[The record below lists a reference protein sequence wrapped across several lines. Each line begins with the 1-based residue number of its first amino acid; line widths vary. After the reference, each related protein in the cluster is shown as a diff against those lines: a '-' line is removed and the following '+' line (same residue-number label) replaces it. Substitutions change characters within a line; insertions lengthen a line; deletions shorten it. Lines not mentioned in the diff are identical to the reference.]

1 MTVLRPLLPP
11 GTPAASGAPE
21 RRAAAPAPAVP
32 RDDGQ
37 RVRLRSSRRVVLL
50 QFALS
55 SFAIVLVLATIGAVA
70 LSRVA
75 TREALDEARA
85 VTAALVRSTIG
96 PAITDAVVRGD
107 REALAELDRTVRE
120 RVLYGPTVRVKV
132 WARDGRILY
141 SDATAL
147 IGERYALRPD
157 LSAALRGGATHADV
171 TEHAR
176 RENRFERG
184 KGKLV
189 EVYMP
194 YTTAGGQRV
203 VVETYRRAGAIAAE
217 SRSLLGAFLPV
228 VLVLLIALAVAQ
240 LPLGMF
246 LARRVRRQEH
256 DRQQLTRRTDAAL
269 EAERLRI
276 AADLHDGVVQ
286 DLAGTAYELQ
296 AVGDR
301 LPEDPHAEPGQDL
314 RSTLVRG
321 AQACRDS
328 VRALRVLLFELHPSE
343 GRPPE
348 LAAALDDLA
357 RPLRSRGLRV
367 DVSVVLGQAPL
378 PDVVELVYRGA
389 REALRNVDRH
399 ADARSAQVVV
409 GEGPGVIVLNVEDD
423 GRGMTEADLEEH
435 ISDGHMGLRLL
446 ADCVAARGGSLQ
458 IESEPSVGTRLSLW
472 IPTARN
478 AEPAAHRPAA
488 AEFDL

>member
-1 MTVLRPLLPP
+1 MPAP
-11 GTPAASGAPE
+11 PAAGADE
-21 RRAAAPAPAVP
+21 QRA
-32 RDDGQ
+32 
-37 RVRLRSSRRVVLL
+37 RLASSRRVMLA

-55 SFAIVLVLATIGAVA
+55 SFAVVLVLATIGTFGF
-70 LSRVA
+70 SRVA
-75 TREALDEARA
+75 THEAVDDARS

-96 PAITDAVVRGD
+96 PEITDATVSRD
-107 REALAELDRTVRE
+107 PEALRRLDQVIRE
-120 RVLYGPTVRVKV
+120 RVVYGPTVRVKV
-132 WARDGRILY
+132 WTPDGRILY
-141 SDATAL
+141 SDAKGL
-147 IGERYALRPD
+147 IGERYSLRPD
-157 LSAALRGGATHADV
+157 LRDALRDGTTHAEV
-171 TEHAR
+171 TEHSR
-176 RENRFERG
+176 PENRFERG

-194 YTTAGGQRV
+194 HTTKGGKRV
-203 VVETYRRAGAIAAE
+203 VIETYRRAGSIDAE
-217 SRSLLGAFLPV
+217 SRNLLGAFLPI
-228 VLVLLIALAVAQ
+228 VLALLVALGLAQ
-240 LPLGMF
+240 LPIGLF
-246 LARRVRRQEH
+246 LARRVRRQER
-256 DRQQLTRRTDAAL
+256 DRQQITRRTDAAL

-301 LPEDPHAEPGQDL
+301 LPADPLAEPGGDL
-314 RSTLVRG
+314 RATLLRG

-367 DVSVVLGQAPL
+367 DVAVALEEAPL

-399 ADARSAQVVV
+399 AGARSADVTVRQQDGAVV
-409 GEGPGVIVLNVEDD
+409 LDVEDD

-435 ISDGHMGLRLL
+435 VSDGHMGLRLL

-458 IESEPSVGTRLSLW
+458 IESEPSVGTRLSLR
-472 IPTARN
+472 IPTGRAADPAPDGRT
-478 AEPAAHRPAA
+478 PAAL
-488 AEFDL
+488 DL

>member
-1 MTVLRPLLPP
+1 M
-11 GTPAASGAPE
+11 AAG
-21 RRAAAPAPAVP
+21 
-32 RDDGQ
+32 
-37 RVRLRSSRRVVLL
+37 RRVVLA

-55 SFAIVLVLATIGAVA
+55 SFAVVLVLATIGAVG

-75 TREALDEARA
+75 TREALGDARA
-85 VTAALVRSTIG
+85 VTAALVRSTIA
-96 PAITDAVVRGD
+96 PALTTAALDGD
-107 REALAELDRTVRE
+107 PKALAKLDKVIRR
-120 RVLYGPTVRVKV
+120 RVLFGPTVRVKV
-132 WARDGRILY
+132 WSTDGRILY
-141 SDATAL
+141 SDASEL
-147 IGERYALRPD
+147 IGERYSLRPD
-157 LSAALRGGATHADV
+157 LRAALVDGATHAEV
-171 TEHAR
+171 TEHSR

-194 YTTAGGQRV
+194 VKAPNGERV
-203 VVETYRRAGAIAAE
+203 VIETYRRAGSIDAE
-217 SRSLLGAFLPV
+217 SKSLVGAFLP
-228 VLVLLIALAVAQ
+228 LVLALLLALGIAQ
-240 LPLGMF
+240 LPLGMV
-246 LARRVRRQEH
+246 LVRRVRRQEH
-256 DRQQLTRRTDAAL
+256 DRQQITRRTDAAL

-301 LPEDPHAEPGQDL
+301 LPDDPHVEPGGDL
-314 RSTLVRG
+314 RSTLLRG

-328 VRALRVLLFELHPSE
+328 VRALRVLLFELHPTE

-357 RPLRSRGLRV
+357 RPLRGRGLRV
-367 DVSVVLGQAPL
+367 EVSVVLEEAPL

-399 ADARSAQVVV
+399 AGARSAQVTVREHLGVV
-409 GEGPGVIVLNVEDD
+409 VLDVEDD

-435 ISDGHMGLRLL
+435 VSDGHMGLRLL

-458 IESEPSVGTRLSLW
+458 MESEPSVGTRLTLR
-472 IPTARN
+472 IPTAR
-478 AEPAAHRPAA
+478 PAATFGR
-488 AEFDL
+488 